1 MYYNDKCMSAVI
13 TVRVPEELK
22 EDLKKYKVEPAD
34 VARNAWEEEVK
45 KRKLEAA
52 REAAKKLG
60 EYFAD
65 ISTAEIVKSIREDRK
80 SR

>member
-1 MYYNDKCMSAVI
+1 MYYIEECMSAVI
-13 TVRVPEELK
+13 TVRVTEELK

-52 REAAKKLG
+52 RTAALKLG
-60 EYFAD
+60 EYFAG
-65 ISTAEIVKSIREDRK
+65 IGSAEFVKSIREDRET
-80 SR
+80 R